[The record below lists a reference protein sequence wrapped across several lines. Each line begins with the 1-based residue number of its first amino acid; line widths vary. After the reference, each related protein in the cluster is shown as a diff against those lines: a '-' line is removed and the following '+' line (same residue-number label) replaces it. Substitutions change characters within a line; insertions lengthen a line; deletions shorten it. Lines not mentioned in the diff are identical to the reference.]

1 MKRLRYLVL
10 VTFGL
15 FIGLLIG
22 LVSSNQVDWGNY
34 YFILLVFGNVNY
46 MSTIYLSIR
55 LEKKKWKTLIL
66 SYIGIICILPQLMG
80 GYLSFLILPYFVL
93 MVDLLYRT
101 RKTLS

>member
-22 LVSSNQVDWGNY
+22 LVSSNQVD
-34 YFILLVFGNVNY
+34 FILLVFGNVNY
-46 MSTIYLSIR
+46 LSTIYLSIR